1 MNNVYIGPRGSVC
14 SAIQEIEGQR
24 EDGQDVVSVR
34 ISLHLGP
41 GLSLG
46 SAVYIHV
53 ISRLAE
59 VPQEMIFQLSNHLL
73 DTICTFLFSY
83 SQVGLLGHAPCHSTR
98 FLVEIPNH

>member
-1 MNNVYIGPRGSVC
+1 MLSHSRDRRPERRWPGCGKC
-14 SAIQEIEGQR
+14 K
-24 EDGQDVVSVR
+24 DD
-34 ISLHLGP
+34 SLHLGP

-59 VPQEMIFQLSNHLL
+59 VPQEMIFQLSNYLL

-83 SQVGLLGHAPCHSTR
+83 SQVGLLGQAAGQR